1 MVIQRKHRAKIYIRD
16 PKENGNMTLIGH
28 WNGSDLSC
36 RTTSMFPR
44 SRLSNLSGKSLRAS
58 SFEFRPYTYVVD
70 TVDGVTLYD
79 GVEVTN
85 LKKTENGYGFI

>member
-1 MVIQRKHRAKIYIRD
+1 
-16 PKENGNMTLIGH
+16 MTLIGH

-44 SRLSNLSGKSLRAS
+44 NRLSNLSGKSLRAS

-85 LKKTENGYGFI
+85 LKKTENGYGFIY